1 MYSKSRAN
9 ITFLHKILCIIHF
22 MDIFAIVTITDMKD
36 LSKEEKDIISES
48 YKRLKRNRY
57 ALFVDL
63 IEPSDLDYGIKPL
76 IIKVEKILKIKIEY
90 NSFRAWIY
98 KVYNKRQK
106 AREPTQSQENDL
118 PNRDNKWNIIE
129 PKTDHSKGSIVIE
142 QIKSKK

>member
-1 MYSKSRAN
+1 
-9 ITFLHKILCIIHF
+9 
-22 MDIFAIVTITDMKD
+22 
-36 LSKEEKDIISES
+36 LSKEEKDTISES
-48 YKRLKRNRY
+48 YKKLKRNRY

-90 NSFRAWIY
+90 NSFRAWVY

-118 PNRDNKWNIIE
+118 PNRENKWNIIE

-142 QIKSKK
+142 QIKPKK